1 MNYHTDI
8 VIILLERRAWKRG
21 ALIPKILLF
30 EGVLF
35 REGAL
40 IGEWALIRSFTVINP
55 KIPFTGIN
63 IFQSAF
69 RLLFN

>member
-1 MNYHTDI
+1 M
-8 VIILLERRAWKRG
+8 
-21 ALIPKILLF
+21 LIPKTLLF

-40 IGEWALIRSFTVINP
+40 IGEWALIRSFTVINL

-63 IFQSAF
+63 IFQNAF